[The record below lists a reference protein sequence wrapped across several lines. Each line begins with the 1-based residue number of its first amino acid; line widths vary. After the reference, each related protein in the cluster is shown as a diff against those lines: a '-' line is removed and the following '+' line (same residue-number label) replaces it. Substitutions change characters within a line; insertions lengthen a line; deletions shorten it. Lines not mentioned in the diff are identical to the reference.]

1 MHAGQRKLP
10 HLTAKQPPLQQNVVD
25 LSHHRR
31 SPLLS
36 MQVIVSSSTLDAS
49 PNLFHHLFSGKPGI
63 LDILQRLKDKGPL
76 STNKAEPCTLPEW
89 ELKMFLCSCSLE
101 EWKWCAG
108 QAFQLQLLMTGS
120 HRHCSILSRSTKKWP
135 YCLILS
141 IFCCLTSEDFNI
153 FIKPIYV
160 IHQWHERHH
169 VWCHFHSSATGTC
182 GMEGF
187 QAMIPSLE

>member
-1 MHAGQRKLP
+1 MHAGQRKVP

-31 SPLLS
+31 SPSLS

-108 QAFQLQLLMTGS
+108 QAFQLQLLMTGR

-135 YCLILS
+135 SCLILS
-141 IFCCLTSEDFNI
+141 ISA
-153 FIKPIYV
+153 V
-160 IHQWHERHH
+160 WHERI
-169 VWCHFHSSATGTC
+169 ST
-182 GMEGF
+182 
-187 QAMIPSLE
+187 SLLSMYMLSTSGKKGIMFGVIFTAARQEPLGWRAFRWWYRH